1 MKYSNQSYNIRID
14 LDTQNCELSAA
25 EITQVEE
32 SLSPLRELVKD
43 FPVADLYVNIEYKLR
58 SHEYRLKVALQLPGN
73 RPVRQAVE
81 REDGRGNGERELCP
95 ERAGSRAA
103 ERRSN
108 VRTDFNSPMND
119 IASDRNASR
128 IS

>member
-1 MKYSNQSYNIRID
+1 MKYSNQSYNIRIE

-32 SLSPLRELVKD
+32 SLSPLRELV
-43 FPVADLYVNIEYKLR
+43 ET
-58 SHEYRLKVALQLPGN
+58 RL
-73 RPVRQAVE
+73 
-81 REDGRGNGERELCP
+81 
-95 ERAGSRAA
+95 
-103 ERRSN
+103 N
-108 VRTDFNSPMND
+108 VRTDFNSPMIG